1 MASRRTALACVALVA
16 SAAPSTSFVVVP
28 VSNHGPAHAAAVS
41 SSSVLM
47 MGYNRY
53 GDGRSSSRYAQRGN
67 DRSKRQE
74 RVGHLVRTELAQ
86 IIHRGYP
93 VKYADPLDDDL
104 LKRINIVNADVS
116 PDLRN
121 ARITISVTGT
131 GSQDTV
137 DKRRAFSWLVQ
148 NSKMIKHAMAQ
159 RLSHMKSVPELT
171 FVQVDVGAAVDV
183 MHLIDKVNT
192 GYKRESV
199 GAFGENDDTLPMGY
213 TLDDEDDWEDEDG
226 DDWEDF
232 DDDDEEDD
240 DEEE

>member
-1 MASRRTALACVALVA
+1 MASRKAALACVALVA
-16 SAAPSTSFVVVP
+16 SADPSSSFVVSP
-28 VSNHGPAHAAAVS
+28 VSNHGPAHAAAADS
-41 SSSVLM
+41 SSSAL

-53 GDGRSSSRYAQRGN
+53 GDGRSSSKYARRN
-67 DRSKRQE
+67 ERSKRQE

-86 IIHRGYP
+86 IVHRGYP

-131 GSQDTV
+131 GSQETV

-159 RLSHMKSVPELT
+159 RLSHMKSVPDLT
-171 FVQVDVGAAVDV
+171 FVQVDVAAAVDV
-183 MHLIDKVNT
+183 MHLIEKVNT

-199 GAFGENDDTLPMGY
+199 GAFGENDDNLPVGY
-213 TLDDEDDWEDEDG
+213 TLDDDEDWEDEDG

-232 DDDDEEDD
+232 EDEDEDD
-240 DEEE
+240 DEEEE

>member
-1 MASRRTALACVALVA
+1 MASRKTALVCAALVA
-16 SAAPSTSFVVVP
+16 SAAPSTSFVVSP
-28 VSNHGPAHAAAVS
+28 VSNHGPAHAIAAASTS
-41 SSSVLM
+41 SALM
-47 MGYNRY
+47 MGYNSY
-53 GDGRSSSRYAQRGN
+53 GDGRSSSRYRRGN
-67 DRSKRQE
+67 ERSKRQE

-137 DKRRAFSWLVQ
+137 DKRRAYSWLVQ

-159 RLSHMKSVPELT
+159 RLSHMKSVPDLT

-183 MHLIDKVNT
+183 MHLIEKVNT

-199 GAFGENDDTLPMGY
+199 GAFGENDDNLPMGY
-213 TLDDEDDWEDEDG
+213 TLDDEDDWDDED
-226 DDWEDF
+226 DDGWEDF
-232 DDDDEEDD
+232 DDDD

>member
-1 MASRRTALACVALVA
+1 MANRKVALACVALVA
-16 SAAPSTSFVVVP
+16 SADPSSSFVVSP
-28 VSNHGPAHAAAVS
+28 VSSNHGPAHAAAADIS
-41 SSSVLM
+41 SSAL
-47 MGYNRY
+47 MGYNQY
-53 GDGRSSSRYAQRGN
+53 GDGRSSSKYARRN
-67 DRSKRQE
+67 ERSKRQE

-86 IIHRGYP
+86 IVHRGYS

-104 LKRINIVNADVS
+104 LKRINIVNTDVS

-131 GSQDTV
+131 GSQETV

-159 RLSHMKSVPELT
+159 RLSHMKSVPDLT
-171 FVQVDVGAAVDV
+171 FVQVDVAAAVDV
-183 MHLIDKVNT
+183 MHLIEKVNE

-199 GAFGENDDTLPMGY
+199 GAFGENDNNLPVGY
-213 TLDDEDDWEDEDG
+213 TLDDDDEDG

-232 DDDDEEDD
+232 EDEDD
-240 DEEE
+240 DEEEE